1 MVNLERKEKLEEKV
15 KSMENEKKGI
25 KLNLEVKEEGR
36 IAFLDVE
43 LKSGRKNEK
52 IRTK

>member
-25 KLNLEVKEEGR
+25 KLNLEEGR